1 MALMQDFAQP
11 SSDTGS
17 GPIDTTATALAFF
30 VDKGYTPEQAS
41 GIVGNL
47 LAESNLNTGAI
58 GDGGISRG
66 IAQWNRG
73 RLANLQSFAR
83 ASNADP
89 NDLFTQLEFVHHEL
103 RGPEAAANR
112 NLQRSTDPRSA
123 ALSFI
128 GFERPEG
135 WTAANP
141 AGGHNA
147 SGRIANAEASLPLAR
162 ELAQNTQ
169 DGALITSPGPQ
180 AGRQTAGSIGTGGG
194 FFGGLASDVLQGG
207 SGGDT
212 FRSGMMA
219 QPPAERADDG
229 SPLLRALGMA
239 LMSGSRQN
247 PFANLPAILQA
258 QAKETQAKADR
269 DYNRWRDERQFQ
281 TGRQDAAQSQENLN
295 RAFGLQSQTAERSAA
310 NDAARLKLAQEQAA
324 KGETRALPDGSTVR
338 IEDDGTVK
346 QLTPPI
352 RQLNEVEK
360 RKQDADGIGLTGD
373 ARTRYILTGQYDPN
387 SGVSLNPYASPS
399 GVKTTGEQDKSAGFA
414 DRMFQ
419 NESTIRTNEGLGTSR
434 FERGANAIPGVGS
447 MLTSD
452 DFKKYE
458 AAKQNWI
465 AAQLRKE
472 SGAAIGAQEY
482 EAADRQYFPQPGD
495 PPDVIA
501 QKRALRQTATEGM
514 ARDGG
519 PGYRPRFVF
528 DEKGNLTPYQPGQR
542 QAPAPQAQPQPAPT
556 PNPAVR
562 AAPPQGAVE
571 MLRQNPA
578 LREQFDAKYG
588 PGASDR
594 ILSGR

>member
-1 MALMQDFAQP
+1 MDP
-11 SSDTGS
+11 
-17 GPIDTTATALAFF
+17 TATALAFF

-47 LAESNLNTGAI
+47 LAESNLNTGAV
-58 GDGGISRG
+58 GDGGISKG

-89 NDLFTQLEFVHHEL
+89 NDLFTQLEFVHREL
-103 RGPEAAANR
+103 QGPEGAANR
-112 NLQRSTDPRSA
+112 NLLRSNDPRSA

-128 GFERPEG
+128 GFERPQG

-169 DGALITSPGPQ
+169 DGALITAAAPQ

-194 FFGGLASDVLQGG
+194 SFSGGLASDVLQGG
-207 SGGDT
+207 SGNDGFT
-212 FRSGMMA
+212 TGTMG
-219 QPPAERADDG
+219 QPYRPQNGGIDAGNILGAI
-229 SPLLRALGMA
+229 GMA
-239 LMSGSRQN
+239 MLSGTRQN
-247 PFANLPAILQA
+247 PLGNLPAILQA
-258 QAKETQAKADR
+258 QSRDR
-269 DYNRWRDERQFQ
+269 QTAENQNYQRWRDERQFQ

-310 NDAARLKLAQEQAA
+310 NDAERLRLAKEQAA
-324 KGETRALPDGSTVR
+324 KGETRSLPDGSTVR

-346 QLTPPI
+346 QLTPPMK
-352 RQLNEVEK
+352 QLNEVEK
-360 RKQDADGIGLTGD
+360 RRAEGAAAGLTGD
-373 ARTRYILTGQYDPN
+373 ALTRYQLTGQYDPN
-387 SGVSLNPYASPS
+387 SGVTFNPYASAS

-419 NESTIRTNEGLGTSR
+419 NESTIRNNEGIGTDR
-434 FERGANAIPGVGS
+434 MQRGFNAIPGAGS

-472 SGAAIGAQEY
+472 SGAAIGNEEY
-482 EAADRQYFPQPGD
+482 AAADRQYFPQPGD
-495 PPDVIA
+495 PPEVIA

-519 PGYRPRFVF
+519 PGYRPRFIF

-542 QAPAPQAQPQPAPT
+542 QAPTSLQPQGQGQPQPAPA